1 MILCLLNRKP
11 VECNVANVSAITVED
26 IEEGSEP
33 DEFWELLGGKK
44 YYCALV
50 NGTFILFSFS
60 IILSSLSLS
69 LSLFSLFSP
78 LSLLSPL
85 SSLLSCPAVPY
96 LCLTT
101 SCPQSPLNTTMSHA
115 CLSWAVLAV
124 RFVRTKFSV
133 RRGLRTRSVP
143 FRSSKK
149 TYTLPTSQVTT
160 PTTVSEDRA
169 WVIGSN

>member
-1 MILCLLNRKP
+1 MILCLFNRKP

-60 IILSSLSLS
+60 IILSSL
-69 LSLFSLFSP
+69 
-78 LSLLSPL
+78 LSPL
-85 SSLLSCPAVPY
+85 SSLLSPSCPAVPY
-96 LCLTT
+96 LCLIT

-169 WVIGSN
+169 WVIGST